1 MVRSLTNSF
10 SVTVELVNDSHPS
23 VAGPQNI
30 GDEVAAP
37 VEPAQRVSRYLWA
50 CVVLLA
56 GTSTGCLYRSW
67 QR

>member
-1 MVRSLTNSF
+1 MVRSLTNSV

-37 VEPAQRVSRYLWA
+37 VEPAQRVPGVSGLCHSSGWYFYW
-50 CVVLLA
+50 
-56 GTSTGCLYRSW
+56 CLYRPW
-67 QR
+67 LP